1 MKKAMKGIVLLLIIA
16 LATSLLVA
24 CDTTEKP
31 ETTPEPTPQV
41 GDVIDNGDGT
51 VTTITQLNNP
61 ILPGYHADPS
71 AYLFDDTYYIYSTTD
86 GYIVS
91 GNGGWPMIWKSTDF
105 VNWSAVEM
113 ELLNSK
119 GKKFSEAADGYWAPS
134 MAKVGE
140 KYYLFFT
147 LADYQIRVATG
158 DSPEGPFTVQGGDL
172 VPKNKTID
180 PQAFV
185 DDDGKLYITYLM
197 YEHGASGD
205 IMTVISE
212 LDPEDPTEVI
222 ETKIIEELSRVYREG
237 QELLK
242 KDGKY
247 YLFYSEG
254 NWTGTDYHV
263 CYAMADSIYGPYTI
277 KGTILESAD
286 ANLVGTGHHSTLQLK
301 DGQYVMVYH
310 RQSIPFIGFGYRQVC
325 VDNMLFNEDGKAFT
339 QGYKEVKNGNK
350 TNYYYFLM
358 NGQAFTTG
366 YKIVK
371 INGATEYF
379 FFQNDGTAYT
389 KGFKSVPFGNASY
402 YYYFQENGKACKS
415 TWKTT
420 SSNNS
425 YYLQDNGRAAK
436 NTFLKINKNLYY
448 FNGSSVMKKDGWFKV
463 GKGYY
468 YAENNGCLVTNKVI
482 EGYKLDS
489 TGKSET
495 KYRIIQLV
503 NKHTNDSMSNQEK
516 IKALYNWV
524 LTNNMTYIRTYEHTK
539 SDWVWKDSWVD
550 DMAKSQMDNNG
561 GNCFRYAAFLGMLIR
576 EATGLPVM
584 VYHGQ
589 TVGTSTPLTPHGW
602 VTVYQDNVWYVYD
615 VELDKFSNYDSS
627 FLYKVH
633 ASKSNIHLQGVGT
646 KLY

>member
-1 MKKAMKGIVLLLIIA
+1 MKKAIKSVTLFLIIA
-16 LATSLLVA
+16 LATSLLVS
-24 CDTTEKP
+24 CDTTKNP
-31 ETTPEPTPQV
+31 ETTPEPTLAPQV

-237 QELLK
+237 QEILK

-325 VDNMLFNEDGKAFT
+325 VDNMLFNEDGTIKKVQASYDGIVLGVT
-339 QGYKEVKNGNK
+339 TSKEEATLKNVAQGATVTYTSDQKERIYQPDFLVDGTNQTLFK
-350 TNYYYFLM
+350 TANDEGEKEILIELAQEYEIQKTELCFEYGSKYYR
-358 NGQAFTTG
+358 
-366 YKIVK
+366 YKIDVSTDGT
-371 INGATEYF
+371 NWTEYAN
-379 FFQNDGTAYT
+379 QT
-389 KGFKSVPFGNASY
+389 S
-402 YYYFQENGKACKS
+402 GKVRV
-415 TWKTT
+415 TPRVDT
-420 SSNNS
+420 
-425 YYLQDNGRAAK
+425 GVAK
-436 NTFLKINKNLYY
+436 AKYIRITLVDCESMNRNYGSKNL
-448 FNGSSVMKKDGWFKV
+448 KDPQRWKEPARYGLFEFKA
-463 GKGYY
+463 
-468 YAENNGCLVTNKVI
+468 YAYVT
-482 EGYKLDS
+482 E
-489 TGKSET
+489 
-495 KYRIIQLV
+495 
-503 NKHTNDSMSNQEK
+503 
-516 IKALYNWV
+516 
-524 LTNNMTYIRTYEHTK
+524 
-539 SDWVWKDSWVD
+539 
-550 DMAKSQMDNNG
+550 
-561 GNCFRYAAFLGMLIR
+561 
-576 EATGLPVM
+576 
-584 VYHGQ
+584 
-589 TVGTSTPLTPHGW
+589 
-602 VTVYQDNVWYVYD
+602 
-615 VELDKFSNYDSS
+615 
-627 FLYKVH
+627 
-633 ASKSNIHLQGVGT
+633 
-646 KLY
+646 